1 MNREELKQ
9 FYKTHNLSP
18 SDVHKD
24 KRGFIIISKDGIE
37 KVQHKNNIKIAY
49 EVIVCD
55 LDNVVLKAVSMQY
68 DPNANEF
75 VPIIE
80 SFGSASK
87 NNCNIHFLVEMA
99 EKRAKARCII
109 QTMKWSGIKGQAEL
123 ENQPSASLNAL
134 KK

>member
-9 FYKTHNLSP
+9 FYKTHNLRP

-37 KVQHKNNIKIAY
+37 KVQHKNNIKM
-49 EVIVCD
+49 
-55 LDNVVLKAVSMQY
+55 VSMQY

-123 ENQPSASLNAL
+123 ENQPSVSLNAL